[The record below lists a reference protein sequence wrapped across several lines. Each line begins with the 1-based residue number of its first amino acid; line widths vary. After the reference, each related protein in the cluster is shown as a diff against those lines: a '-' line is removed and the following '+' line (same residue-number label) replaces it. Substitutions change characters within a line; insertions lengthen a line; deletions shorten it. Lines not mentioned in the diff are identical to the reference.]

1 VKIPADPT
9 ISQAHIED
17 MAAQALETFLIECR
31 VTDGK
36 KKPTATQ
43 KREIGKQLKEFRE
56 YALKR
61 RESTNN
67 RIYYRGI

>member
-1 VKIPADPT
+1 
-9 ISQAHIED
+9 

-31 VTDGK
+31 VTDSK
-36 KKPTATQ
+36 KKPTAAQ
-43 KREIGKQLKEFRE
+43 RKDIGKQLKEFRE
-56 YALKR
+56 YAAKR